1 MLLLYLSL
9 ESSPCIFSFSLISNS
24 ASLQCCYCTF
34 PFSLHLVYSLSLS
47 PPTQPLY
54 NVAIVPFPWVF
65 TLYILFLSHLQLSLF
80 TMLLLY
86 LSLESSP
93 CIFSFSLISNSAS
106 LQCCY
111 CTFPFSLHL
120 VYSLSLSSPT
130 QPLYNVDIVPFPWVF
145 TLYILFL
152 SHLQLSLFTMLLLYL
167 SLESSP
173 CIFSFSLT
181 SNSASLQC
189 WYCTFPLSLHLV
201 YSLSLSS
208 PTQPL
213 YNVAIVPFPWVFT
226 LYILFLSH
234 LQLSLF
240 TMLLLY
246 LSLESSPCIFS
257 FSLTSNSASL
267 QCWYCTFPLSLHLV
281 YSLSLSPPTQPL
293 YNVAIVPFP
302 LVFTLYILFLS
313 HLQLSLFTM
322 LLLYLSL

>member
-9 ESSPCIFSFSLISNS
+9 ESSPCIFSFSLTSNS

-54 NVAIVPFPWVF
+54 NVAIVPFP
-65 TLYILFLSHLQLSLF
+65 L
-80 TMLLLY
+80 
-86 LSLESSP
+86 
-93 CIFSFSLISNSAS
+93 
-106 LQCCY
+106 
-111 CTFPFSLHL
+111 
-120 VYSLSLSSPT
+120 
-130 QPLYNVDIVPFPWVF
+130 VF

-181 SNSASLQC
+181 SNSA
-189 WYCTFPLSLHLV
+189 P
-201 YSLSLSS
+201 
-208 PTQPL
+208 
-213 YNVAIVPFPWVFT
+213 YNVAIVPFPLVFT

-234 LQLSLF
+234 LQLS
-240 TMLLLY
+240 
-246 LSLESSPCIFS
+246 P
-257 FSLTSNSASL
+257 L
-267 QCWYCTFPLSLHLV
+267 QCCYCTFPLSLHLV

>member
-93 CIFSFSLISNSAS
+93 CIFSFSLTSNSAS

-111 CTFPFSLHL
+111 CTFPF
-120 VYSLSLSSPT
+120 
-130 QPLYNVDIVPFPWVF
+130 
-145 TLYILFL
+145 
-152 SHLQLSLFTMLLLYL
+152 
-167 SLESSP
+167 
-173 CIFSFSLT
+173 
-181 SNSASLQC
+181 
-189 WYCTFPLSLHLV
+189 
-201 YSLSLSS
+201 
-208 PTQPL
+208 
-213 YNVAIVPFPWVFT
+213 
-226 LYILFLSH
+226 
-234 LQLSLF
+234 
-240 TMLLLY
+240 
-246 LSLESSPCIFS
+246 
-257 FSLTSNSASL
+257 
-267 QCWYCTFPLSLHLV
+267 SLHLV